1 MASKKTMFK
10 LIGLYLDL
18 NQKNYVDL
26 VLNHCDNIS
35 DKESQSYKDNSI
47 CIKYGINAFPAFI
60 LLKNDVLTRK
70 VIGKFPIKTIKQKLL
85 I

>member
-1 MASKKTMFK
+1 MFK

-18 NQKNYVDL
+18 NQKTYVDL
-26 VLNHCDNIS
+26 VLNHCETIS
-35 DKESQSYKDNSI
+35 DKESQSYKDNPL
-47 CIKYGINAFPAFI
+47 CTKYDINAFPAFV

-70 VIGKFPIKTIKQKLL
+70 VIGKYPIKSTLQKLL